1 MPTDVLKDKS
11 SANSLENTCV
21 VVSFLIKLQVFE
33 YGRLLLKIKYQALSV
48 YDILKIYSLSYNQ
61 RFFPIQIQCRLIFS
75 WIELAT
81 LLKCCLIIISI
92 IILRHI
98 LYLLNLCSCLDQGL
112 FMSHLCDLIFNFSFI
127 MINRIISWIQ
137 TRLFFCL
144 LFRICC
150 IIFGWQDVFGRI

>member
-112 FMSHLCDLIFNFSFI
+112 FMSHLCDLFFILIFIFI
-127 MINRIISWIQ
+127 MINRILVN
-137 TRLFFCL
+137 TDTLVL
-144 LFRICC
+144 LLAF
-150 IIFGWQDVFGRI
+150 